1 MDRYLKIAL
10 EYTPLG
16 KTDKQK
22 LKHRKQEMENMADTE
37 ERKDII
43 SFDDVSVNFKQK
55 GKKVEAVKNVS
66 FSISEGEIIGII
78 GSSGAGKS
86 TLLRTIN
93 GLQNP
98 TTGTVNVDGQIV
110 GKLKD
115 RELRLLRSNIGMIFQ
130 HFNLINSK
138 DVYSNIEFV
147 LTENGKTKKEA
158 AARIDELLSYV
169 GIEDKKHAF
178 PQQLSGGQKQRVAIA
193 RALANNAKILLCDE
207 PTSALDT
214 ETTEAV
220 LNLIK
225 KINKELKITTVIIT
239 HELDVVKEICDRV
252 VVMDGGEVV
261 EYGDVYDIFTKPHDE
276 FTEALLKKENKFVI
290 PKNVLENAKGTVIRV
305 EYYNENAERALIA
318 EAIERYDV
326 KINILHGKIEFIK
339 KKPLGVLYICID
351 GDEENKAK
359 AIEFIN
365 DNAGRTEVLRNAG

>member
-1 MDRYLKIAL
+1 MS
-10 EYTPLG
+10 
-16 KTDKQK
+16 DK
-22 LKHRKQEMENMADTE
+22 N

-43 SFDDVSVNFKQK
+43 RFEKVNVSFRQK
-55 GKKVEAVKNVS
+55 RKKVEAVKDVS
-66 FSISEGEIIGII
+66 FSIKEGEIVGII

-98 TTGTVNVDGQIV
+98 TSGEVNVDGQVV

-115 RELRLLRSNIGMIFQ
+115 KDLRLLRSNIGMIFQ

-147 LTENGKTKKEA
+147 LTENGKSKKEA
-158 AARIDELLSYV
+158 ASRIEELLSYV

-178 PQQLSGGQKQRVAIA
+178 PEQLSGGQKQRVAIA

-220 LNLIK
+220 LSLIK
-225 KINKELKITTVIIT
+225 KINKELNITTVIIT
-239 HELDVVKEICDRV
+239 HELDVVKEVCDRV

-261 EYGDVYDIFTKPHDE
+261 EAGDVYDVFTKPKNE
-276 FTEALLKKENKFVI
+276 FTETLIQKENKFTI

-318 EAIERYDV
+318 EAIKKFDV

-339 KKPLGVLYICID
+339 KKPLGVLYICVD
-351 GDEENKAK
+351 GTDEAK
-359 AIEFIN
+359 KDALEFIK
-365 DNAGRTEVLRNAG
+365 DNAGRTEVLRYAS

>member
-1 MDRYLKIAL
+1 MSDKDRN
-10 EYTPLG
+10 
-16 KTDKQK
+16 Q
-22 LKHRKQEMENMADTE
+22 
-37 ERKDII
+37 II
-43 SFDDVSVNFKQK
+43 SFENVSVSFRQK
-55 GKKVEAVKNVS
+55 RKKVEAVKDVS
-66 FSISEGEIIGII
+66 FNIEEGEIVGII

-98 TTGTVNVDGQIV
+98 SSGEVKVDGKIV
-110 GKLKD
+110 GNLKHKD
-115 RELRLLRSNIGMIFQ
+115 LRLLRSNIGMIFQ

-158 AARIDELLSYV
+158 AERIDELLNYV

-178 PQQLSGGQKQRVAIA
+178 PEQLSGGQKQRVAIA

-207 PTSALDT
+207 PTSALDA

-225 KINKELKITTVIIT
+225 KINKELNITTVIIT
-239 HELDVVKEICDRV
+239 HELDVVKEVCDRV
-252 VVMDGGEVV
+252 VVMDAGEVV
-261 EYGDVYDIFTKPHDE
+261 EAGDVYSVFTKPESE
-276 FTEALLKKENKFVI
+276 FTETLIKKENKFII

-318 EAIERYDV
+318 EAIRKYGV

-339 KKPLGVLYICID
+339 KQPLGVLYICVD
-351 GDEENKAK
+351 GTEEQTKDAL
-359 AIEFIN
+359 EFIKE
-365 DNAGRTEVLRNAG
+365 NAGRTEVLRDAS